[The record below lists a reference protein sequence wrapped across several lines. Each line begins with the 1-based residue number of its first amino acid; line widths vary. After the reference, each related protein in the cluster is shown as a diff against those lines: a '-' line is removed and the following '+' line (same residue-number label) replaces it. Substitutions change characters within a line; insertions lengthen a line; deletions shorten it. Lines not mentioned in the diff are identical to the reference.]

1 MVVEGSCN
9 FYVIS
14 IHKRWWKIASQV
26 WKWLDELPTFLKMCH
41 LTLGAPVFYNI
52 CSDMLNVYGKRANTG
67 FVTNF
72 LFPHVWQGCQ
82 VIRKSFVSLLSIL
95 SSGNK
100 THVISTKL
108 QKASKISVT
117 FFFFFFA
124 KAPGKLSLLFDQFIG
139 FEITS
144 FHSSSENHAKTML
157 WMKEIGECPTF
168 CRHKGSLESIP
179 QNHNCST

>member
-1 MVVEGSCN
+1 MYFLRN
-9 FYVIS
+9 FN
-14 IHKRWWKIASQV
+14 SQGPPGLSQGVKKNVFTV
-26 WKWLDELPTFLKMCH
+26 WKWKYAYLLKNV
-41 LTLGAPVFYNI
+41 PFNI
-52 CSDMLNVYGKRANTG
+52 GGTCILLFSDMLNGYGKRANTG

-117 FFFFFFA
+117 FFFLFA